1 MIYKF
6 ATSLLLFYFYK
17 LESVCLRDEQAV
29 AQQESVHVKPKA
41 RHVCQNTCI
50 TFSVFRAGGI

>member
-1 MIYKF
+1 VIYKF

-17 LESVCLRDEQAV
+17 LKSVCLSDEQAV
-29 AQQESVHVKPKA
+29 YKQESVQVKPKA

-50 TFSVFRAGGI
+50 TFNVFRAGGI

>member
-6 ATSLLLFYFYK
+6 VTSLLLFYFYK
-17 LESVCLRDEQAV
+17 LEFVCLRDEQAV
-29 AQQESVHVKPKA
+29 YKQESVHVKPKA

-50 TFSVFRAGGI
+50 TFNVFRAGEI